1 MAAGLYWDW
10 IVRRGR
16 RHGRAL
22 GNDYLEVR
30 FEELVTDPR
39 RTLAK
44 LGEFVEHDLD
54 YDRILKVG
62 IGSVSQPNTSF
73 AGPSG
78 SEEFNPIGRWRRGF
92 SPDQLLM
99 FEGLVGDTLKELGYP
114 LATTDEKQL
123 DRASLRRKRALYRS
137 YFDSKLYLKT
147 RTPLGKIFVTRDLSW
162 L

>member
-1 MAAGLYWDW
+1 
-10 IVRRGR
+10 
-16 RHGRAL
+16 
-22 GNDYLEVR
+22 
-30 FEELVTDPR
+30 
-39 RTLAK
+39 
-44 LGEFVEHDLD
+44 
-54 YDRILKVG
+54 
-62 IGSVSQPNTSF
+62 
-73 AGPSG
+73 
-78 SEEFNPIGRWRRGF
+78 
-92 SPDQLLM
+92 M